1 MGNVNSGNVPSV
13 TVLRSKLGRAR
24 GLGSAKSGLHHW
36 WVQRLTAIA
45 LVPLSIYFVITVLVL
60 NGRAQAEVAGYI
72 SKPWNA
78 VLLIATIVA
87 LFYHLSLGL
96 QVVIEDYVHSEAL
109 RRGVLVV
116 VQAVIVLLALFSLV
130 SVLELVIRNGILAS

>member
-1 MGNVNSGNVPSV
+1 MSNVNSGNILSV

-60 NGRAQAEVAGYI
+60 SSAAQAEVAGYLQAMERGASDRDDRGAI
-72 SKPWNA
+72 LP
-78 VLLIATIVA
+78 
-87 LFYHLSLGL
+87 SLTRLEGRHRGL
-96 QVVIEDYVHSEAL
+96 
-109 RRGVLVV
+109 RP
-116 VQAVIVLLALFSLV
+116 
-130 SVLELVIRNGILAS
+130 